1 MKKVIAFIVLAI
13 IVAPCI
19 LIFNESDNI
28 WLNFIGLGWLW
39 ILIMLSRTKFGK
51 KHLKTHYEMFDKEDK
66 DDFWQ

>member
-39 ILIMLSRTKFGK
+39 ILVILSRTKCGK
-51 KHLKTHYEMFDKEDK
+51 KHLKTLYGMFSKEDT
-66 DDFWQ
+66 DDLWQ